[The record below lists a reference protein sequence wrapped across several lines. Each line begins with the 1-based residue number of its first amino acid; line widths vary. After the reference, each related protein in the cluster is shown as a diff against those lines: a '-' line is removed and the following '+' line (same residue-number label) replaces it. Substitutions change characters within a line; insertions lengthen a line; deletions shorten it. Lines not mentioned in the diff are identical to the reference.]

1 MGVLQPVGRGV
12 SRSILRLLPRFEALA
27 QSVNP
32 PDLEESRI
40 LCSSR
45 NIPHVNAPLMV
56 SQMLRAAFAVSA
68 VISLKSFMCASV
80 AGPAMPS
87 VTSPFFC

>member
-12 SRSILRLLPRFEALA
+12 SGSILRLLPRFEALA
-27 QSVNP
+27 QSVTLP
-32 PDLEESRI
+32 IWKSLGYYT
-40 LCSSR
+40 SR
-45 NIPHVNAPLMV
+45 NNPHENAPLMV
-56 SQMLRAAFAVSA
+56 SQMLREAFAVSA

-80 AGPAMPS
+80 AGPAIPS